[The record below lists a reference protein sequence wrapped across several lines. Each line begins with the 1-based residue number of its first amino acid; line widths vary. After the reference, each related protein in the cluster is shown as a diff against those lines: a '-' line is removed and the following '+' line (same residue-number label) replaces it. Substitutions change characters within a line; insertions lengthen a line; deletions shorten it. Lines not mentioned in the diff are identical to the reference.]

1 MAKGI
6 IRQASKDDPIFN
18 GGFVISSF
26 PGQRVL
32 QPNKDEQ
39 PKRDKDPDA
48 RAEKTRPQVNKK
60 IKHSNKVELIALPKT
75 SSRELRLKALV
86 EGLKKQGW
94 QLKEEQNNVSAA
106 GWPNSRKG

>member
-26 PGQRVL
+26 PRQRVL
-32 QPNKDEQ
+32 QVNKNGQ
-39 PKRDKDPDA
+39 FKRDKDPDA
-48 RAEKTRPQVNKK
+48 RTEETRPQANKK
-60 IKHSNKVELIALPKT
+60 TKP
-75 SSRELRLKALV
+75 
-86 EGLKKQGW
+86 
-94 QLKEEQNNVSAA
+94 A

>member
-26 PGQRVL
+26 PRQRVP
-32 QPNKDEQ
+32 QSTKDEQ
-39 PKRDKDPDA
+39 PKRDKYSDARTERTRPDA
-48 RAEKTRPQVNKK
+48 NKK
-60 IKHSNKVELIALPKT
+60 T
-75 SSRELRLKALV
+75 
-86 EGLKKQGW
+86 QT
-94 QLKEEQNNVSAA
+94 A

>member
-6 IRQASKDDPIFN
+6 ISEASKDDPIFN

-26 PGQRVL
+26 PRQKVL

-39 PKRDKDPDA
+39 PKRDKDPNA
-48 RAEKTRPQVNKK
+48 RTEETRPQANKK
-60 IKHSNKVELIALPKT
+60 TKP
-75 SSRELRLKALV
+75 
-86 EGLKKQGW
+86 
-94 QLKEEQNNVSAA
+94 A

>member
-6 IRQASKDDPIFN
+6 ISQASKDDPIFN

-26 PGQRVL
+26 PRQRIP
-32 QPNKDEQ
+32 QADKNEK

-48 RAEKTRPQVNKK
+48 RTEETRPQANKK
-60 IKHSNKVELIALPKT
+60 TKP
-75 SSRELRLKALV
+75 
-86 EGLKKQGW
+86 
-94 QLKEEQNNVSAA
+94 A

>member
-26 PGQRVL
+26 PRQRVP
-32 QPNKDEQ
+32 QPNNNEQ
-39 PKRDKDPDA
+39 PKRDKERDA
-48 RAEKTRPQVNKK
+48 RAEETRPQAKK
-60 IKHSNKVELIALPKT
+60 KT
-75 SSRELRLKALV
+75 KP
-86 EGLKKQGW
+86 
-94 QLKEEQNNVSAA
+94 A